1 MKENILWVDLSRKIL
16 SFDYRNSLTRNKL
29 QHRVVAR
36 KTSRGKSYNIARK
49 NRCNSDK
56 FTLFLK
62 ACDTDG

>member
-1 MKENILWVDLSRKIL
+1 MGRFVAKNI
-16 SFDYRNSLTRNKL
+16 SFYYRNSLTRNKL
-29 QHRVVAR
+29 QHRVVTR
-36 KTSRGKSYNIARK
+36 KTSRGKSCNIARK